1 MKMLIKII
9 VVLSGLLLCTVLAG
23 WYLVAAPVWT
33 EVTPRDALA
42 SSERLRGHVIT
53 LSREIGPRPHNRPDK
68 LNETADYIF
77 ENFNQF
83 GTPRFQE
90 YGARGQAFK
99 NVVLRLKGQ
108 EYCESELFVVGA
120 HYDTHLDNPGAD
132 DNASGVAGLIELAR
146 AIKERP
152 LPCDVELVAYSLE
165 EPPNFR
171 TPNMGS
177 FHHAQSLK
185 KSGQPSVRM
194 ISLEMIGY
202 FSDEPGSQ
210 HYPVP
215 ALRHV
220 YGDRGDFIGVVGDLT
235 SRDLIRDLKRS
246 FVETGRIKTKAI
258 SAPSFVEGID
268 FSDHQNYIK
277 FGFPAVMITDTAYF
291 RNANYHRMSDTYD
304 TLDYDKMSAVVDSV
318 YFAMKDAIGRPPP

>member
-1 MKMLIKII
+1 M
-9 VVLSGLLLCTVLAG
+9 S
-23 WYLVAAPVWT
+23 
-33 EVTPRDALA
+33 
-42 SSERLRGHVIT
+42 H
-53 LSREIGPRPHNRPDK
+53 EIGPRPHNRPGK

-77 ENFNQF
+77 ENFDQF

-90 YGARGQAFK
+90 YEARGQDYK
-99 NVVLRLKGQ
+99 NVILRLKGQ
-108 EYCESELFVVGA
+108 AYCESELFVVGA

-146 AIKERP
+146 AISERP

-171 TPNMGS
+171 TTNMGS

-185 KSGQPSVRM
+185 KNGWPLVRM

-220 YGDRGDFIGVVGDLT
+220 YGNRGDFIGVIGDTT
-235 SRDLIRDLKRS
+235 SRDLIRDLKVS
-246 FVETGRIKTKAI
+246 FVKTGRIKTKAI
-258 SAPSFVEGID
+258 SAPSFIEGID
-268 FSDHQNYIK
+268 FSDHQNYLK
-277 FGFPAVMITDTAYF
+277 FGFAAVMVTDTAYF
-291 RNANYHRMSDTYD
+291 RNANYHQMSDTYD

-318 YFAMKDAIGRPPP
+318 YFALKDVTGQPSP